1 MHAKAQIHTQR
12 ENKWAL
18 TSMSIC
24 SFIKH
29 KHSIFYLK
37 ENREENIS
45 NAKCTEIHTKKTCN
59 NTGPIKFSSINVILI
74 LLT

>member
-1 MHAKAQIHTQR
+1 MHAKAQIHTET

-45 NAKCTEIHTKKTCN
+45 NAKCTEIHTK
-59 NTGPIKFSSINVILI
+59 
-74 LLT
+74 